1 MTVLCGTTFL
11 HIIVNGA
18 SKTET
23 ELHDDKKEGYI
34 GKNAMQHDVGI
45 NKAFC

>member
-1 MTVLCGTTFL
+1 MTVLHWTNFL
-11 HIIVNGA
+11 HINVA

-34 GKNAMQHDVGI
+34 RKNAMQHDVGI
-45 NKAFC
+45 INQAFC